1 MLVGFVLYRGG
12 FELFAVALFELE
24 MQHLFV
30 WPLALDQRRK
40 YLSQGHILADK
51 LWTRG
56 GTRGSIGGGS
66 CRAQGGALDGKAC
79 GRQQGAN
86 YSFVHF
92 ITFKYYK

>member
-24 MQHLFV
+24 MQNLFV

-56 GTRGSIGGGS
+56 G
-66 CRAQGGALDGKAC
+66 L
-79 GRQQGAN
+79 
-86 YSFVHF
+86 
-92 ITFKYYK
+92 